1 MRVLFVYRGYGVNK
15 SNSVIDFQRISL
27 HKGGIEILVFPI
39 IQGGVVGYLKSF
51 WKLKSFL
58 RTNSVDLIH
67 AHYSFSG
74 FIASLSSKSPVI
86 CSLMGSDV
94 LQGGFILRWITGYF
108 YKKKWKITIVK
119 SKEMQKIFPNAK
131 VIKNGVDL
139 TYFFP
144 SSKTEATKK
153 LGFNPLDK
161 NIIFVAQDSTSHIKN
176 LQLAQKSIELINN
189 NNIKLHIVSNKSFK
203 ELPQYY
209 NAADLLLLTSISEGS
224 PNVIK
229 EAMACNCPIVATD
242 VGDIRELIDNTE
254 GCFITDFNH
263 ENIAQQLKLALE
275 LKKRTNGRDK
285 IQDLDSRIV
294 AQKIIEIYRDVLK
307 M

>member
-1 MRVLFVYRGYGVNK
+1 MKVLFVYRGYGLTN
-15 SNSVIDFQRISL
+15 SNSVVDFQRMSL
-27 HKGGIEILVFPI
+27 QKEGIEVLVFSI
-39 IQGGVVGYLKSF
+39 IQSGIVGYFKSF

-58 RTNSVDLIH
+58 RTNHVDLIH

-74 FIASLSSKSPVI
+74 FIASISSRKPVI

-94 LQGGFILRWITGYF
+94 LRDLFILRWITFFF
-108 YKKKWKITIVK
+108 YKKIWKFTIVK
-119 SKEMQKIFPNAK
+119 SKEMQKIFPKAI

-139 TYFFP
+139 CNFYP
-144 SSKTEATKK
+144 SSKTEAAKE
-153 LGFNPLDK
+153 LGFSTINK
-161 NIIFVAQDSTSHIKN
+161 NIIFVAQNSATKVKN
-176 LQLAQKSIELINN
+176 LELAYESIRSINDK
-189 NNIKLHIVSNKSFK
+189 NIRLHIVSNKPFT
-203 ELPQYY
+203 ELPLYY

-242 VGDIRELIDNTE
+242 VGDIREIIQDTK

-263 ENIAQQLKLALE
+263 ENIAKKIKLALDFAR
-275 LKKRTNGRDK
+275 RTNGRDK
-285 IQDLDSRIV
+285 IKNLDSRIIAV
-294 AQKIIEIYRDVLK
+294 QIIELYKKTLS